1 VFYDFDEIINVK
13 VMLECFRGDRNM
25 RPKTI
30 CPIFAHNDAS
40 YFEDLKKIDESGCDI
55 IEIRLDALIEEDPT
69 NWLEVFKK
77 SYDCVQTKILATIRT
92 SKEGGKA
99 TLDGRTYSQY
109 IRSIFTFENIYVD
122 VELPY
127 VTCIDNFEM
136 YCNRV
141 FLSKH
146 YFDHTPK
153 DLKKIW
159 ESMDPYAPFV
169 KKIACMPETV
179 DDVARLLI
187 SCYEHKTDSKKLA
200 ISMSKLGSVSRV
212 AGFVFE
218 SEFTFTTLTESSA
231 PGQIP
236 LEKMN
241 EILDLLVE

>member
-1 VFYDFDEIINVK
+1 
-13 VMLECFRGDRNM
+13 M

-55 IEIRLDALIEEDPT
+55 IEIRLDALIDEDPT
-69 NWLEVFKK
+69 NWLEVFKQ
-77 SYDCVQTKILATIRT
+77 SYDSVQTKILATIRT

-99 TLDGRTYSQY
+99 AVDGPKYNQY
-109 IRSIFTFENIYVD
+109 IQALFAFENIYVD

-127 VTCIDNFEM
+127 AAFIKEIET
-136 YCNRV
+136 YRNRI

-146 YFDHTPK
+146 YFNHTPK
-153 DLKKIW
+153 DLKRIW
-159 ESMDPYAPFV
+159 ESMDPYTPFV